1 MSTSYANA
9 VIKAPVL
16 DTLNPYV
23 VTSPFGPRT
32 LNIGGKIDTSVHTG
46 VDLVP
51 VVKVKAIAKGKVIAM
66 RNTVREV
73 DTPTIIK
80 NATVSLYAGNYIEI
94 QHGNGEISKYG
105 HLAYGSILVKVGDI
119 VEKGQVIATV
129 GKTGYVTGA
138 HLHFAIKIAGKYVDP
153 MPYLLGKATIKDLIT
168 NPKMYP
174 LETPTLT
181 ILASVLNY
189 RDAPNGKVV
198 GQLPKGAMLQCTR
211 KSEMLEGYQWAEV
224 LFEDKWVYCALNPL
238 WNTLT
243 EMKVIEKTITKEVYK
258 PLSKVFEDA
267 EVKVNLIVA
276 PK

>member
-1 MSTSYANA
+1 MSTSYANNL
-9 VIKAPVL
+9 IKAPVL
-16 DTLNPYV
+16 DTINPYV

-32 LNIGGKIDTSVHTG
+32 LNIGGKIDTSFHSG

-51 VVKVKAIAKGKVIAM
+51 VVKVKAIAKGKITAV
-66 RNTVREV
+66 RNSVKET

-80 NATVSLYAGNYIEI
+80 NASISLYAGNYIEI
-94 QHGNGEISKYG
+94 QHGNGEISKYC

-119 VEKGQVIATV
+119 VEKGSVIATV

-153 MPYLLGKATIKDLIT
+153 MPYLLGKAVIKDLIT
-168 NPKMYP
+168 KPKMYP

-181 ILASVLNY
+181 VLASVLNY
-189 RDAPNGKVV
+189 RDAPNGNRV
-198 GQLPKGAMLQCTR
+198 GTLPKGAVLQCAR
-211 KSEMLEGYQWAEV
+211 KSEMLGGYQWVEV
-224 LFEDKWVYCALNPL
+224 LYEDAWVYCALNPL

-243 EMKVIEKTITKEVYK
+243 EMKVVEKTITKEVYK

-267 EVKVNLIVA
+267 EVKVSLTVA
-276 PK
+276 TK